1 MISRKSY
8 RRLKLRLHD
17 IFLGF
22 KIAAA
27 IFAVALALLNAI
39 YATVYKRIRMLN
51 PMANTQFTPK
61 KVKNRDLCLICSHRN
76 CVIDMGDGLKIPC
89 VNLVDDEEKGGR

>member
-39 YATVYKRIRMLN
+39 YATIYKRIRNGQCTTHAKESQRL
-51 PMANTQFTPK
+51 
-61 KVKNRDLCLICSHRN
+61 
-76 CVIDMGDGLKIPC
+76 
-89 VNLVDDEEKGGR
+89 

>member
-22 KIAAA
+22 KVAAA

-39 YATVYKRIRMLN
+39 YATICKGFVMD
-51 PMANTQFTPK
+51 NTKLATK

-89 VNLVDDEEKGGR
+89 ANLVDDEEKEGR

>member
-27 IFAVALALLNAI
+27 IFAVALALINAI
-39 YATVYKRIRMLN
+39 YATIYKRIRIVMD
-51 PMANTQFTPK
+51 NTQFTPK
-61 KVKNRDLCLICSHRN
+61 KVKDRDLCLICSHRN

-89 VNLVDDEEKGGR
+89 VNLVDDEEKEGR